1 VDEFIYNNFKHILC
15 FLILISRLGDIIS
28 TYLVTPTLK
37 LEANP
42 VVKKLGW
49 RFAWLSVFVCLV
61 PYYHTG
67 VAVIILVP
75 SLLVSASNI
84 GKVWF
89 VRTMGETEY
98 SELVLGLVRR
108 SKFSHVLFGIF
119 LSSFFI
125 FLAGLVLLF
134 LCPDTQNWGWWFGI
148 GIVTYGIAMASWY
161 SIYFCRLFKSVRN
174 SPGLNTEESKL
185 QENE

>member
-1 VDEFIYNNFKHILC
+1 MNEFIYNNFKHILC

-28 TYLVTPTLK
+28 TYLVTPTLR

-49 RFAWLSVFVCLV
+49 RFALLSVLVCLV

-67 VAVIILVP
+67 LAVMVLVP

-89 VRTMGETEY
+89 VRAVGETEY
-98 SELVLGLVRR
+98 SEMLLRLVSK
-108 SKFSHVLFGIF
+108 SKFSHVLFGI
-119 LSSFFI
+119 LMSSFFI
-125 FLAGLVLLF
+125 VLTGLVLLF
-134 LCPDTQNWGWWFGI
+134 LCPDTQNWGHWFGE
-148 GIVTYGIAMASWY
+148 GIVLYGFVVALY
-161 SIYFCRLFKSVRN
+161 SSLYFRKLFKKARN
-174 SPGLNTEESKL
+174 FSEANFK
-185 QENE
+185 ENAET